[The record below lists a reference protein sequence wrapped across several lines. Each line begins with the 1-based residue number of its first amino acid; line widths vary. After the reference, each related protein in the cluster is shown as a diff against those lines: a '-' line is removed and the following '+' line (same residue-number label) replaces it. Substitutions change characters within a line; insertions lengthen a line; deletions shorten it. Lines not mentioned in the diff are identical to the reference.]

1 MASPIFM
8 FQDKKNNN
16 RYFFIEE
23 TQDIVTQNV
32 IIVGPY
38 QEYVW
43 VQEEVHFQLSIF
55 AKKID
60 KIGIPELKQD

>member
-1 MASPIFM
+1 MASPIFT
-8 FQDKKNNN
+8 FQDKQNNN

-23 TQDIVTQNV
+23 TQEIVTQNV

-43 VQEEVHFQLSIF
+43 VQEVHFQLSIF
-55 AKKID
+55 AKKKLI
-60 KIGIPELKQD
+60 KLEFLN

>member
-1 MASPIFM
+1 MESLIFT

-32 IIVGPY
+32 IIVGTY

-55 AKKID
+55 VKKIN
-60 KIGIPELKQD
+60 